1 MCLHPFLGFQRLVNR
16 VKKKSFVS
24 RPSSFVSG
32 RRHYMRDTP
41 SEPME
46 RGDLAGKARHV
57 PDWRELRFDDDFNV
71 GLVIGASSSG
81 KTMLLRHCFGE
92 PASPCW
98 DQNAVVSQFADPA
111 SGTFDNKG
119 AADEAIDRLSS
130 VGLGS
135 IPTWMRPYE
144 CMSNG
149 EQARARLARQIN
161 DGAPICPGLVYEDLY
176 AVLGL

>member
-1 MCLHPFLGFQRLVNR
+1 MAASDMAGETQRV
-16 VKKKSFVS
+16 
-24 RPSSFVSG
+24 
-32 RRHYMRDTP
+32 T
-41 SEPME
+41 
-46 RGDLAGKARHV
+46 
-57 PDWRELRFDDDFNV
+57 DWRELCFDEEFNV

-92 PASPCW
+92 PVSPSW
-98 DQNAVVSQFADPA
+98 DMNAVVSQFADPA
-111 SGTFDNKG
+111 TGSFDNKG

-135 IPTWMRPYE
+135 IPTWMRPYM

-161 DGAPICPGLVYEDLY
+161 DGAHVCPRPVRKLCSSPTGVCF
-176 AVLGL
+176 AVPGAAAVEQL